1 LSNDSDLDIPS
12 EDGSDIDEELRAF
25 NEERRNKK
33 QRKKAIEFEEI
44 PVGEVGGI
52 DKAFED
58 IGKNKTDKYA
68 EKLGGDED
76 YIDNSD
82 YWSDEQLDVN
92 VVRVVDITARRR
104 SKKVRYDEDCEVS
117 IFELGMVLEGENQS
131 GKQ

>member
-1 LSNDSDLDIPS
+1 M
-12 EDGSDIDEELRAF
+12 
-25 NEERRNKK
+25 
-33 QRKKAIEFEEI
+33 
-44 PVGEVGGI
+44 
-52 DKAFED
+52 
-58 IGKNKTDKYA
+58 
-68 EKLGGDED
+68 GGDED